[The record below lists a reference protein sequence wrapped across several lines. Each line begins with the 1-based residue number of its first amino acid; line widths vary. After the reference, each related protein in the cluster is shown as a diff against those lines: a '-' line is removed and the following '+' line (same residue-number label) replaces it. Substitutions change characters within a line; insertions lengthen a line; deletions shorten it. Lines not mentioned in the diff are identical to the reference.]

1 MNMKGT
7 KAIVLVE
14 IEGGT
19 VHQVFMPAEQL
30 LNYLRAYSNMV
41 GTLPIGEA
49 LVGFEIVENHKNEEE
64 VENG

>member
-1 MNMKGT
+1 MNMKVT

-30 LNYLRAYSNMV
+30 IDYLRAYSSMV
-41 GTLPIGEA
+41 GTLPIGEVM
-49 LVGFEIVENHKNEEE
+49 VGFELIENPKKSVE

>member
-1 MNMKGT
+1 MNMKVI
-7 KAIVLVE
+7 KAVVLVE

-49 LVGFEIVENHKNEEE
+49 MVGFELIQNPKKNEE

>member
-1 MNMKGT
+1 MNMKVT
-7 KAIVLVE
+7 KAVVLVE

-30 LNYLRAYSNMV
+30 LNYLMAYSNMV

-49 LVGFEIVENHKNEEE
+49 MVGFELIQNPKKNEE

>member
-1 MNMKGT
+1 MKVT

-30 LNYLRAYSNMV
+30 IDYLRAYSSMV
-41 GTLPIGEA
+41 GTLPIGEVM
-49 LVGFEIVENHKNEEE
+49 VGFELIENPKKSVE

>member
-1 MNMKGT
+1 MNMKVT

-41 GTLPIGEA
+41 GTMPIGEA
-49 LVGFEIVENHKNEEE
+49 MVGFELIQNHKKNDEG
-64 VENG
+64 ENI

>member
-1 MNMKGT
+1 MNTKVT

-14 IEGGT
+14 IEWGT
-19 VHQVFMPAEQL
+19 VHQVFMPADQL

-49 LVGFEIVENHKNEEE
+49 MVGFELIQNPKKNEE

>member
-1 MNMKGT
+1 MNMKVT

-49 LVGFEIVENHKNEEE
+49 LVGFELIENPKKSVE

>member
-1 MNMKGT
+1 MKVT

-19 VHQVFMPAEQL
+19 VHQAFIPLGTL
-30 LNYLRAYSNMV
+30 LDYLSAYSNMV

-49 LVGFEIVENHKNEEE
+49 MVGFEIVENHKNDEE

>member
-1 MNMKGT
+1 MNMKIT
-7 KAIVLVE
+7 KAVVLVE

-49 LVGFEIVENHKNEEE
+49 MVGFELIQNPKNEED